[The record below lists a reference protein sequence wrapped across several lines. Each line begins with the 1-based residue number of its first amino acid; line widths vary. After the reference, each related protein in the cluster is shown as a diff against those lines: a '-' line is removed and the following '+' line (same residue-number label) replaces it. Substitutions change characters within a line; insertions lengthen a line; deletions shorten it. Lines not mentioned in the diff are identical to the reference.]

1 MFIIFHSEKNFI
13 ISGVCLVRSLSCQEF
28 VFQKF
33 VFPEFVF
40 QEFVFQEFVMAP
52 ILQLYKYH
60 PIQPVYSNSTSIL
73 QLYQYPLTLPISSNS
88 TSILQLYQYPH
99 FLQLFYQYTQTLPVS
114 SNMFSFKSQFMQ
126 NPVYNIYL
134 LSEIPSMS
142 KTQFIMYLFFKITY
156 LWGQIYLWGKNSVY
170 GSLKSYIYEG
180 KTLSIALLNPI
191 FMKGNTVYCSLISYI
206 YGWKHC
212 LLLSEILYWW
222 VETLSIALLNS
233 IFMRC
238 KLCLLLT
245 WILYLW
251 GETLSF
257 LT

>member
-1 MFIIFHSEKNFI
+1 
-13 ISGVCLVRSLSCQEF
+13 
-28 VFQKF
+28 
-33 VFPEFVF
+33 
-40 QEFVFQEFVMAP
+40 
-52 ILQLYKYH
+52 
-60 PIQPVYSNSTSIL
+60 
-73 QLYQYPLTLPISSNS
+73 
-88 TSILQLYQYPH
+88 
-99 FLQLFYQYTQTLPVS
+99 
-114 SNMFSFKSQFMQ
+114 MQ

-170 GSLKSYIYEG
+170 SSLKSYIYEE
-180 KTLSIALLNPI
+180 KTLSIDLLNPI
-191 FMKGNTVYCSLISYI
+191 FMRGNTVYCSLISYI

-238 KLCLLLT
+238 KLCLLSL
-245 WILYLW
+245 ILYLW
-251 GETLSF
+251 GEPLSF
-257 LT
+257 AHLNSIFMRRNSVFSHLNSIFMRQTSVFCSLEFYIYEGNLCLLHT